1 MDRSITATRFSKQR
15 HEDAAMTNKTPVS
28 GGCEC
33 GAVRFT
39 VTGGLRDVVNCHC
52 GQCRRFHGHVGAY
65 TNAARADV
73 HFAAERGLRWYR
85 SSSFAQRGFCGEC
98 GASLFW
104 QGDGGDTLSIAAGC
118 LDAPTGLRTVGHI
131 FVAHR
136 GDYYEITDGLTQHAD
151 GGPPAA

>member
-1 MDRSITATRFSKQR
+1 MTR
-15 HEDAAMTNKTPVS
+15 ETPAS
-28 GGCEC
+28 GRCEC

-39 VTGGLRDVVNCHC
+39 VSGVLRDVVNCHC

-65 TNAARADV
+65 TNAARADFRFV
-73 HFAAERGLRWYR
+73 EERGLRWYR

-98 GASLFW
+98 GSSLFW
-104 QGDGGDTLSIAAGC
+104 QGDGGDTISIAAGC
-118 LDAPTGLRTVGHI
+118 LDVPTGLHTVGHI

-136 GDYYEITDGLTQHAD
+136 GDYYEITDGLAQHAD